1 MVSQEAEDKAEDL
14 GRKDEN
20 VARPLSLLVNGE
32 DILEAILVLAG
43 KTYCYPCKLE
53 EWVRIVIGF
62 LERLFASGVVPLR
75 RGYTIVGCG
84 ENKVVAVPLS
94 QDRFLAVVARE
105 YIDGERLAR
114 YLNSLPD
121 RLAAIFGEERR
132 GENHGG

>member
-1 MVSQEAEDKAEDL
+1 MVGQRVEDFSE
-14 GRKDEN
+14 KDEKI
-20 VARPLSLLVNGE
+20 ARPLSLLVNGE
-32 DILEAILVLAG
+32 DIVEAILVFSG

-53 EWVRIVIGF
+53 EWVKTTIRF

-121 RLAAIFGEERR
+121 RLATVFGEGGE
-132 GENHGG
+132 GENWRG

>member
-1 MVSQEAEDKAEDL
+1 M
-14 GRKDEN
+14 
-20 VARPLSLLVNGE
+20 
-32 DILEAILVLAG
+32 
-43 KTYCYPCKLE
+43 
-53 EWVRIVIGF
+53 RIVIGF